1 MAARGE
7 RPRTFLRRVLFAVL
21 ALCLLALAWSGSK
34 GGVDQWGQSRT
45 PGQVAQT
52 ITQFAFALFAL
63 LTLVTM
69 IRGRRWNLMMGA
81 ALTVFLALAGGL
93 ASVVWGGTTVW
104 IGIVAGLASAAVG
117 LLIAWLARVAS
128 RGRDE

>member
-1 MAARGE
+1 MATRGE
-7 RPRTFLRRVLFAVL
+7 RPRTFLRRVLFAGL
-21 ALCLLALAWSGSK
+21 ALCLLALAWSGLK

-81 ALTVFLALAGGL
+81 ALTVFLNFNGR
-93 ASVVWGGTTVW
+93 SSKE
-104 IGIVAGLASAAVG
+104 IAAKEPGKSEV
-117 LLIAWLARVAS
+117 
-128 RGRDE
+128 D